1 MAHEWRNCFKMCKIA
16 STFDAPS
23 SVTSMPV
30 CPSLDPAGPWCACR
44 PRDINL
50 IRHDDGS
57 TDAWAACQSP
67 QPRLMR
73 QTTAAAN
80 ARMMTAAAVCTSEV
94 QSKNWHWRRTDAVS
108 ACVFLIVINN
118 YEVRLSLTKKPR
130 DARSSTARVLYGKA
144 VSDCRPI
151 YIAYLVIL
159 CQLSAYE
166 IKTVSLCV
174 INRYKNSRLIW
185 RQLTLIH

>member
-108 ACVFLIVINN
+108 ACVFLS
-118 YEVRLSLTKKPR
+118 SLTTMKSGYRWQKNR
-130 DARSSTARVLYGKA
+130 ATLAQALRGFCTAKQSLIVGIHCL
-144 VSDCRPI
+144 SC
-151 YIAYLVIL
+151 YLV
-159 CQLSAYE
+159 S
-166 IKTVSLCV
+166 V
-174 INRYKNSRLIW
+174 ICIRN
-185 RQLTLIH
+185 